1 MDTSIVVVVQDG
13 ANNRHERLVL
23 NPERPLRV
31 GRAFSNDLILQDQQI
46 DAIHG
51 ELQINESGSF
61 QWVDLGSLNGF
72 SVDGSGDATFE
83 SGACVELGRTR
94 LSIYKSDHEVGP
106 AIAPSRWEAIR
117 SLLEQPQWAF
127 TSLGLL
133 LVVALLSRLGET
145 IEPLSAETVISVVGR
160 QVLGLGL
167 WGLFWGLVTKLWRDA
182 MHLRAHVSIG
192 ACAGIASYLFT
203 QAAQFVGWQ
212 TQSIDVIE
220 FMSTAGEALLL
231 FATLGLT
238 LGVATRL
245 RPPRIMW
252 LACIPGLL
260 LMLSVYLLPLLS
272 DEEPPWYPDLVAD
285 SYPPSWQLTGGES
298 LEDFLGAADGLYD
311 KSADRA
317 ATRFAELEELRTV
330 TE

>member
-13 ANNRHERLVL
+13 ANTRHERFVL

-46 DAIHG
+46 DATHG
-51 ELQINESGSF
+51 ELQIDENGNF
-61 QWVDLGSLNGF
+61 HWVDLDSLNGF
-72 SVDGSGDATFE
+72 LIDGSGDATFE
-83 SGACVELGRTR
+83 SGACIELGRTR

-106 AIAPSRWEAIR
+106 ATAPSRWEAIR

-127 TSLGLL
+127 SSLGLL
-133 LVVALLSRLGET
+133 LVVALLSRLAET

-182 MHLRAHVSIG
+182 MHLRAHLSIG
-192 ACAGIASYLFT
+192 ACAGICSYLVT

-220 FMSTAGEALLL
+220 FISTTGEALLL

-238 LGVATRL
+238 FGVATRL
-245 RPPRIMW
+245 RPRRILW
-252 LACIPGLL
+252 LACVPGIL
-260 LMLSVYLLPLLS
+260 LMLSVYILPLLS
-272 DEEPPWYPDLVAD
+272 DDEPPWYPDLVAD
-285 SYPPSWQLTGGES
+285 SYPPSWQLTDGES
-298 LEDFLGAADGLYD
+298 LEAFLGAADGLYD

-317 ATRFAELEELRTV
+317 AKRFAELEELRTN